1 MAHLYIFYI
10 VRKGQLSPL
19 FKLYPPPPFCL
30 FPLFSKLCHPPDK
43 QHLFLKNFAFHSS
56 LDTVENVTNLTSTPC
71 NLLFFVQSLGCLL
84 PFQFNPPID
93 SSKNSY
99 LGSCTE
105 HSLTVVCHD
114 WSSCDSH
121 FLYLPCFFSAAQHP
135 QASILF
141 LL

>member
-1 MAHLYIFYI
+1 MQTIKLFWLGKINGNKYRHVFCLIVSFQRNFAGCFIVSSSPFLKGGRGGRTNIANETWVEIFYKI
-10 VRKGQLSPL
+10 LVGR
-19 FKLYPPPPFCL
+19 
-30 FPLFSKLCHPPDK
+30 
-43 QHLFLKNFAFHSS
+43 
-56 LDTVENVTNLTSTPC
+56 TNKY
-71 NLLFFVQSLGCLL
+71 LGCPL

-105 HSLTVVCHD
+105 HSVIVPMSWLIIM
-114 WSSCDSH
+114 WSTFFIS
-121 FLYLPCFFSAAQHP
+121 FFFSVAQHP